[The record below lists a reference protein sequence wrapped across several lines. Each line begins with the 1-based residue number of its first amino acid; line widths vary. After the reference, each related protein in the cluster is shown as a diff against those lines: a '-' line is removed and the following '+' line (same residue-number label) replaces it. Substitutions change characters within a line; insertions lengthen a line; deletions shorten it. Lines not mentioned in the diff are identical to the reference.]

1 MKQTAAIMTSARC
14 GLESSRPNTPLT
26 AGERERQG
34 QAAPISDQPHQ
45 SPKPFHRCLSPVKAE
60 IGTARMTYRQSLL
73 TLLFTFAVVGCVH
86 VAALR
91 LGG

>member
-1 MKQTAAIMTSARC
+1 MKQTAATMKSARR
-14 GLESSRPNTPLT
+14 GSESSRLNTSLT

-45 SPKPFHRCLSPVKAE
+45 SPKPFYRCLWPMKAE

-73 TLLFTFAVVGCVH
+73 TLLFTFAAVGCVY
-86 VAALR
+86 VVALR